1 MMVQWDKNEVKSIA
15 SMRVECENNPE
26 KILERSIDDV

>member
-1 MMVQWDKNEVKSIA
+1 MMVQLDKNEVKSIA

-26 KILERSIDDV
+26 KILDRSIDDV